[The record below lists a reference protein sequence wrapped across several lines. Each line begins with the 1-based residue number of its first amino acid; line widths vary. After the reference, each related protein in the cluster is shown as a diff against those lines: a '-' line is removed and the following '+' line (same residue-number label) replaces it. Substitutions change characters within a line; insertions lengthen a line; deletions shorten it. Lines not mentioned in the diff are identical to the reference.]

1 MRTKTDGELDVMAR
15 LASYGLIS
23 VAQYLRQ
30 IEDDYPE
37 HLPVI
42 AKLLGMARHEASSM
56 ARIDRIYKELD
67 VEDDRI
73 AALGWPKMV
82 VLSEFLS
89 YGNRDELL
97 ELAGRTTAKELAQI
111 LLAQPPGT
119 KPVVF
124 YFTEQ
129 QYQRLEKAVVAHGA
143 IRGRPTRNGLSGKE
157 EALLR
162 AIASTE

>member
-1 MRTKTDGELDVMAR
+1 MSAKTDGELDLMAR
-15 LASYGLIS
+15 LAGYGLIS
-23 VAQYLRQ
+23 VAQSLRQ
-30 IEDDYPE
+30 IEDDNPE
-37 HLPVI
+37 HLPLI
-42 AKLLGMARHEASSM
+42 AKLLGVGRREASSM
-56 ARIDRIYKELD
+56 ARIDRIYKDLEI
-67 VEDDRI
+67 EEERI
-73 AALGWPKMV
+73 ASLGWPKMV
-82 VLSEFLS
+82 ILSEFLS

-97 ELAGRTTAKELAQI
+97 ELADRTTAKELAKI

-143 IRGRPTRNGLSGKE
+143 IRGRPTRIGLSGKE

-162 AIASTE
+162 AIAATG